1 MRFAIIRDYSRW
13 DFSCVHSIAVHEL
26 DVHPKKEIL
35 TLLISHHLKI
45 PPQMNHLETDMTLIN
60 RIPTQRTPHYQ
71 TLPGRQNLITYER
84 QILRHQSMS
93 EYVSIASLHNL
104 PPLFQLSRQS
114 TALSSSLSSA
124 QSHAEKTHH
133 TVTSTSCIHANRNLT
148 HSTIILLSLSILN
161 RYWNAKSTSS
171 PLNISNRGFAPT
183 YKKTSSSAVPDKL
196 LYENA

>member
-60 RIPTQRTPHYQ
+60 RIPTQRSPHYQ

-93 EYVSIASLHNL
+93 EYVSIKDSVLT
-104 PPLFQLSRQS
+104 QL
-114 TALSSSLSSA
+114 ASSLSTLQTVYGIEFLALFGSVA
-124 QSHAEKTHH
+124 RREDTPYSDIDLLYTCKPEFDTFDNYLALAEY
-133 TVTSTSCIHANRNLT
+133 LE
-148 HSTIILLSLSILN
+148 SILERKVDLVSFEYLKPRIRSN
-161 RYWNAKSTSS
+161 IQKDVIFCS
-171 PLNISNRGFAPT
+171 PGQA
-183 YKKTSSSAVPDKL
+183 AV
-196 LYENA
+196 